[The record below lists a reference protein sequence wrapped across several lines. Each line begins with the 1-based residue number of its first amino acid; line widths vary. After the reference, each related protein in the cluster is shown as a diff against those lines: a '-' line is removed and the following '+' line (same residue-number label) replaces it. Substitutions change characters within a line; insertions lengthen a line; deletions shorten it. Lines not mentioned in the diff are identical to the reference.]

1 MSRHQG
7 KMNTAQ
13 EVSATKKWTRKMGSP
28 RCGRKLKIERDLGH
42 SPGHDW
48 AAHFLLSIVAIAI
61 VTLEHV
67 STRPYPCTAV

>member
-13 EVSATKKWTRKMGSP
+13 KVSATKKWTRKMGSP
-28 RCGRKLKIERDLGH
+28 RCGCKLKIERDLGH

-48 AAHFLLSIVAIAI
+48 VARFPLSIVAIAI
-61 VTLEHV
+61 ITLEHV